1 MNNGKELI
9 GGVVGTTLGVIGT
22 ATQTQEVLQIVSLI
36 ITILGGIV
44 SLIVIPILNWYKS
57 AKKDGKITI
66 DEAIDGANTLNDGIN
81 ALEDKLKGDEKDANK
96 GNNDNH

>member
-9 GGVVGTTLGVIGT
+9 GGVVGTSLGIIGT

-44 SLIVIPILNWYKS
+44 SLIVIPILNWYKN

-96 GNNDNH
+96 GNNDKH